1 MLPKRDRDGRQ
12 GRASITTSLRY
23 PQINT
28 RAHTTT
34 QPFNQVT
41 PGDTYKPSLHP
52 SSPAWFPTYTWNT
65 HVISLPVKMC
75 SPAVPAHLQ
84 NSNMGRLF
92 YQLELGWGAAHT
104 LLKHN
109 DRTMRGQCQVGL
121 CDLCPAK
128 SGSNMWDTTAAN
140 KSFDSLMM
148 ILIQTVTHEVYE
160 QRTYE

>member
-1 MLPKRDRDGRQ
+1 MSSVRVMLPKRDRDCRQ

-34 QPFNQVT
+34 QPFKQIT

-52 SSPAWFPTYTWNT
+52 SSPHMYMKHTRDLSVN
-65 HVISLPVKMC
+65 MC
-75 SPAVPAHLQ
+75 SPAVPAKFNH
-84 NSNMGRLF
+84 GLF
-92 YQLELGWGAAHT
+92 YQVESVWGAAHT

-121 CDLCPAK
+121 QRVRHK
-128 SGSNMWDTTAAN
+128 SS
-140 KSFDSLMM
+140 
-148 ILIQTVTHEVYE
+148 
-160 QRTYE
+160 